1 MSPNSHK
8 WPNTS
13 THRLNLVLRVNVFFI
28 GSLHKKSKPV
38 SNLFQHEELKTQFEG
53 KISKPWR
60 IILASSDTEQ
70 ALWPCIFREDIWK
83 SNKTVQKCSRQR
95 WWAKCYIWVLEKLD
109 FVANWST
116 KFSHCWTKYSVWI
129 LFFWILFCL
138 NTDKNG
144 NRNPRK
150 SPNNPNSCFCSQH
163 MIWLYLPM

>member
-1 MSPNSHK
+1 MSTNSHK

-53 KISKPWR
+53 KISQPWR

-129 LFFWILFCL
+129 LFVWILIKIETEIPENPPTIQIHVFVL
-138 NTDKNG
+138 N
-144 NRNPRK
+144 
-150 SPNNPNSCFCSQH
+150 
-163 MIWLYLPM
+163 I